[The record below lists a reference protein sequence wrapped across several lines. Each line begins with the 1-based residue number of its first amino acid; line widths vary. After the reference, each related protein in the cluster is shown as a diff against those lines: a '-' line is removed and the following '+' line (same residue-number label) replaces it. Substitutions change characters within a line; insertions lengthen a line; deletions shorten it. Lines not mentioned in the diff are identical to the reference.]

1 MEMSSSRTASL
12 ILIGVCLAASSTFA
26 QQSGRGK
33 QAAKSAEV
41 EAKDPLKQAA
51 ALFEAGQNAH
61 QKGELEKAVELYGEA
76 LGRDPSLWQAEFQ
89 RGAAYFSLNRL
100 SDAKA
105 SMLGV
110 IKQLAE
116 FGDAPEARQ
125 VSSRAQILLG
135 EIALAENN
143 PVEAE
148 KSFRRALELNPNA
161 ARAHAGLAE
170 ILLGAGKRAE
180 AIAEAKAAIEAGDD
194 RAGVYALLGEAQTLS
209 GKYEEALASFN
220 EALKR
225 EPKNAIAISRRAE
238 VYLARNDLKAA
249 IEDLRASVEIEPSIS
264 SRLRL
269 GFALIAAKQYDEAV
283 SLYRRILQDDPSN
296 NEARTAVA
304 AVMIESGK
312 GAEAVAQLESLIK
325 AGPNRADLRAQLAEL
340 YLPTQPEKALEQYLA
355 AAKLEP
361 SQPQH
366 QIGVAA
372 ALVKLRRFQ
381 EAVSASRQA
390 LAQNPKED
398 LAYFGHT
405 NLATA
410 LFELDDFQNAA
421 GEFIWILDHQ
431 RKRGDQ
437 KRTAITLYFL
447 GICFD
452 KLGDYEQALKAY
464 EQFTSLA
471 STDNQLEI
479 DKVKLR
485 LPKLR
490 NQIKEGK
497 GKRKQ

>member
-1 MEMSSSRTASL
+1 MSSSRTAGL
-12 ILIGVCLAASSTFA
+12 LFIVVCLAASYAFA
-26 QQSGRGK
+26 QTTGRRK
-33 QAAKSAEV
+33 PAAKAVEV
-41 EAKDPLKQAA
+41 EAKDPSKQAA

-89 RGAAYFSLNRL
+89 RAAAYFSLNRL
-100 SDAKA
+100 ADAKA
-105 SMLGV
+105 SILGV
-110 IKQLAE
+110 IKQLSE

-135 EIALAENN
+135 EIALGENN

-148 KSFRRALELNPNA
+148 KSFRRALELNPQA
-161 ARAHAGLAE
+161 ARARAGLAE
-170 ILLGAGKRAE
+170 ILLGAGKHAE
-180 AIAEAKAAIEAGDD
+180 ATAEAKAAIEAGDD
-194 RAGVYALLGEAQTLS
+194 RAGVYALLGEAQTLG

-225 EPKNAIAISRRAE
+225 EPKNAIAIRRRAD
-238 VYLARNDLKAA
+238 VHLARKDLKAA
-249 IEDLRASVEIEPSIS
+249 IEDLRASTEIEPSIS

-269 GFALIAAKQYDEAV
+269 ALALTAAKQYDEAV
-283 SLYRRILQDDPSN
+283 SLYRRILQDEPSN
-296 NEARTAVA
+296 NEARTALA

-325 AGPNRADLRAQLAEL
+325 TEANRADLRAQLAEL
-340 YLPTQPEKALEQYLA
+340 YLPSQPEKALELYMA

-361 SQPQH
+361 AQPQH

-381 EAVSASRQA
+381 EAVSVSRQA

-398 LAYFGHT
+398 VAYFAHT

-410 LFELDDFQNAA
+410 LFELDDFPNAA
-421 GEFIWILDHQ
+421 REFVWIFDHQ

-464 EQFTSLA
+464 EQFMALA

-485 LPKLR
+485 LPTLR

>member
-1 MEMSSSRTASL
+1 MSSARTAGLLL
-12 ILIGVCLAASSTFA
+12 IVIYLAASSAIA
-26 QQSGRGK
+26 QPGRGK
-33 QAAKSAEV
+33 PAAKSAEV
-41 EAKDPLKQAA
+41 EARDQGKQAA
-51 ALFEAGQNAH
+51 TLFEAGQNAH
-61 QKGELEKAVELYGEA
+61 QKGELEKAVELYGQA
-76 LGRDPSLWQAEFQ
+76 LDLDSSLWQAGFQ
-89 RGAAYFSLNRL
+89 RAAAYFSLNRL
-100 SDAKA
+100 ADAKA

-110 IKQLAE
+110 IKQLSE

-125 VSSRAQILLG
+125 VSCRAQILLG
-135 EIALAENN
+135 DIALAENN

-148 KSFRRALELNPNA
+148 KSFRRALELNPQA
-161 ARAHAGLAE
+161 PRAHAGLAE
-170 ILLGAGKRAE
+170 ILLGAGKYAE
-180 AIAEAKAAIEAGDD
+180 AISEAKAAIEAGDD
-194 RAGVYALLGEAQTLS
+194 RAGVYAMLGEAQTLG

-225 EPKNAIAISRRAE
+225 EPKNAIAIRRRAD
-238 VYLARNDLKAA
+238 VHLARKDLKAA
-249 IEDLRASVEIEPSIS
+249 IEDLRVSIEIDPNIS

-269 GFALIAAKQYDEAV
+269 AHALTAAKQYDEAV
-283 SLYRRILQDDPSN
+283 SLYRRILQDEPSN
-296 NEARTAVA
+296 NEARTALA

-325 AGPNRADLRAQLAEL
+325 TEPNRADLRGQLAEL
-340 YLPTQPEKALEQYLA
+340 YLPSQPEKALEQYMA

-381 EAVSASRQA
+381 EAVSVSRQA

-398 LAYFGHT
+398 LAYFAHT

-410 LFELDDFQNAA
+410 LFELDDFPNAA
-421 GEFIWILDHQ
+421 REFVWIFDHQ

-464 EQFTSLA
+464 EQFMALA
-471 STDNQLEI
+471 PTDNQLEI

-485 LPKLR
+485 LPSLR

>member
-1 MEMSSSRTASL
+1 MSSSRTAGLL
-12 ILIGVCLAASSTFA
+12 IIFICLAASYAFA
-26 QQSGRGK
+26 QTGRGK
-33 QAAKSAEV
+33 PPVKTAEV
-41 EAKDPLKQAA
+41 EAKDPLIQAA
-51 ALFEAGQNAH
+51 VLFEAGQNAH

-76 LGRDPSLWQAEFQ
+76 LGRDPSLWQAGFQ
-89 RGAAYFSLNRL
+89 RAAAYFSLNRL
-100 SDAKA
+100 ADAKA

-110 IKQLAE
+110 IKQLSE
-116 FGDAPEARQ
+116 FGAAPEARQ
-125 VSSRAQILLG
+125 VSSRAQTLLG

-148 KSFRRALELNPNA
+148 KSFRLALELNPQA
-161 ARAHAGLAE
+161 ARAYAGLAE
-170 ILLGAGKRAE
+170 ILLGAGKYAA

-194 RAGVYALLGEAQTLS
+194 RAGVYALLGEALTLG

-225 EPKNAIAISRRAE
+225 EPKNAIAIRRRAE
-238 VYLARNDLKAA
+238 VHLARKDLKAA
-249 IEDLRASVEIEPSIS
+249 IEDLRASIEIEPIIS
-264 SRLRL
+264 SRLQL
-269 GFALIAAKQYDEAV
+269 AHTLTAAKQYDEAV
-283 SLYRRILQDDPSN
+283 SLYWRILQDEPSN
-296 NEARTAVA
+296 NEARTALA

-312 GAEAVAQLESLIK
+312 GAEAVTQLESLIK
-325 AGPNRADLRAQLAEL
+325 SEPNRADLRAQLAEL
-340 YLPTQPEKALEQYLA
+340 YLPTQPEKALEQYSA
-355 AAKLEP
+355 ASKLGP
-361 SQPQH
+361 SQQSH
-366 QIGVAA
+366 QIGMAS

-381 EAVSASRQA
+381 ESVALLRQVI
-390 LAQNPKED
+390 AQNPKD
-398 LAYFGHT
+398 DVAYFAHT

-410 LFELDDFQNAA
+410 LFELDDFQSAA
-421 GEFIWILDHQ
+421 REFIWILDHQ
-431 RKRGDQ
+431 LKRRDQ

-464 EQFTSLA
+464 EQFLALA

-485 LPKLR
+485 LPTLR